1 MEIIR
6 KDEDGVEFYTIA
18 LTGQSG
24 MSQSG
29 LAKLAGVSRQAIID
43 LETTLVSRA
52 PSEYLKSFVGEELTL
67 VTSDP
72 IVNGKPAGNLRIYKS
87 LYCAAVLKHYSREEA
102 PEHVRPVAIFSLLKF
117 ADRGI
122 TDWIQ
127 EITGWKQYRESIKL
141 HTDVYIS
148 RIEHV
153 RDHQIADHLWMIFRE
168 AAELLLLIEKDW
180 RVPINDYDILDGSI
194 GRKWSDYRAGQ
205 LWIRPI
211 GSYIHCYRDRRGERE
226 CNAYCVTELP
236 HFRAWLRDWYVP
248 EHLPKYLIE
257 KYGKQAVRQIY
268 TEIGNLSDYILELTE
283 VKRIAPKEEQK
294 YKDFLAARQNLQ
306 RFLIS
311 DNQSYPY

>member
-1 MEIIR
+1 
-6 KDEDGVEFYTIA
+6 
-18 LTGQSG
+18 
-24 MSQSG
+24 
-29 LAKLAGVSRQAIID
+29 
-43 LETTLVSRA
+43 
-52 PSEYLKSFVGEELTL
+52 
-67 VTSDP
+67 
-72 IVNGKPAGNLRIYKS
+72 
-87 LYCAAVLKHYSREEA
+87 
-102 PEHVRPVAIFSLLKF
+102 
-117 ADRGI
+117 
-122 TDWIQ
+122 
-127 EITGWKQYRESIKL
+127 
-141 HTDVYIS
+141 
-148 RIEHV
+148 
-153 RDHQIADHLWMIFRE
+153 MIFRE

-236 HFRAWLRDWYVP
+236 YFRAWLRDWYVP

-306 RFLIS
+306 RFLIG

>member
-24 MSQSG
+24 MSQTG
-29 LAKLAGVSRQAIID
+29 LARLAGVSRQALID

-52 PSEYLKSFVGEELTL
+52 PSEYLEPFVGQELTL
-67 VTSDP
+67 VTPDP
-72 IVNGKPAGNLRIYKS
+72 IVDGKPVGNLKIYKS
-87 LYCAAVLKHYSREEA
+87 LYCASVLKHYSRPDA
-102 PEHVRPVAIFSLLKF
+102 PDHVRPVAIFSLLKF

-127 EITGWKQYRESIKL
+127 EITGWKQYRDAIKL
-141 HTDVYIS
+141 HTDVYIK

-153 RDHQIADHLWMIFRE
+153 RDHQIDDDKWMIFRE

-194 GRKWSDYRAGQ
+194 GRKWSDHRTNQ
-205 LWIRPI
+205 LWLKPV
-211 GSYIHCYRDRRGERE
+211 GSYIHSYRDQRGERP

-236 HFRAWLRDWYVP
+236 YFRGWLRGWYVP
-248 EHLPKYLIE
+248 EHLPKYLVE
-257 KYGKQAVRQIY
+257 KYGKYATRLIY
-268 TEIGNLSDYILELTE
+268 TEIGALSDYILELTE

-294 YKDFLAARQNLQ
+294 YQDFLVARQNLQ
-306 RFLIS
+306 GFLES
-311 DNQSYPY
+311 